1 MKAKL
6 KTLNLTN
13 LSAVQS
19 NKISVQIGAN
29 QQEGAVMTQLL
40 ISFLGKARKE
50 EGQYRQANYQFENN
64 QIETARFFSQAL
76 TKVITPKRLVMLGT
90 SGSMWDVLCENLGH
104 DEQQFELIE
113 AVENNAVT
121 QPMLDNFSDLF
132 SEKLNVECVLKLIP
146 YGDDVTQQ
154 VAILQKMAEDVKEG
168 DSVALDLTGKFK
180 QKDAKSRDVLK
191 AEIFKT
197 ALILMYRNCGYK
209 PSNLIKTS
217 IYGLFCKNSYR
228 NISEFCCGFSCRIN
242 DDFQL
247 IVWQVLLPK
256 IHLQKQL
263 EFGKYLSAFKPY

>member
-1 MKAKL
+1 VLPKTKSDLPVLPKKELTKASSL
-6 KTLNLTN
+6 FSNPFQIENDLLNK
-13 LSAVQS
+13 QS
-19 NKISVQIGAN
+19 LVKKPFH
-29 QQEGAVMTQLL
+29 QL
-40 ISFLGKARKE
+40 FLGK
-50 EGQYRQANYQFENN
+50 F
-64 QIETARFFSQAL
+64 
-76 TKVITPKRLVMLGT
+76 
-90 SGSMWDVLCENLGH
+90 
-104 DEQQFELIE
+104 
-113 AVENNAVT
+113 
-121 QPMLDNFSDLF
+121 
-132 SEKLNVECVLKLIP
+132 
-146 YGDDVTQQ
+146 
-154 VAILQKMAEDVKEG
+154 
-168 DSVALDLTGKFK
+168 KFK

-263 EFGKYLSAFKPY
+263 EFGKYLSVFKPY